1 MHNLELPDF
10 ATRGAEY
17 EYLAANR
24 WPDGKVAGPRCQT
37 TKITKATQP
46 GYYKCKS
53 CLDNFQQAPFNA
65 STGTALAGY
74 KTPLKAFLYAAYVL
88 NLGKYGLSTLGLS
101 QKMNVTVVTSNKI
114 IQRLGALQREG
125 MGYILGR
132 FAPKYP
138 HKVTTIRGY
147 SAQLAPELPD
157 IDACHYPKTMPE
169 DDLVAPGN
177 PIYVEK
183 EAVGDKYYLDP
194 EDNCVKIKKGFPILT
209 DYKEL
214 SETECES
221 RIRAILYPG
230 GQQDCPH
237 CAHSE
242 KSGAGTTGY
251 YRCKQ
256 CQRKYNWRTNTVFM
270 PSKLP
275 VKALLGIMAKLH
287 NFRLS
292 VSSYSVARE
301 LGLTQ
306 KSAYFNIKKIRQALY
321 HYDLYQETQAQLKG
335 PVQYDDK
342 IVRKTASEPYY
353 ENGAMTGQRLRTE
366 ERVVICCLF
375 DAQTRQFRHLEVG
388 AGDPERQRIIKDWI
402 RANVAQNSI
411 LFSDATTLLNEF
423 KGYYNIM
430 RVKHWKAQ
438 YARDI
443 TPRVIMREDGV
454 ELRTRVTNNRVE
466 GFWRKFLEQNNITF
480 QHRGAMKNI
489 SYYLSDA
496 TRRFAW
502 NGEIRNGLTVAL
514 DAMVSAAKYY
524 KAAGLTALRKKYAA
538 PDYFYSAILIP
549 G

>member
-1 MHNLELPDF
+1 
-10 ATRGAEY
+10 
-17 EYLAANR
+17 
-24 WPDGKVAGPRCQT
+24 
-37 TKITKATQP
+37 
-46 GYYKCKS
+46 
-53 CLDNFQQAPFNA
+53 
-65 STGTALAGY
+65 
-74 KTPLKAFLYAAYVL
+74 
-88 NLGKYGLSTLGLS
+88 
-101 QKMNVTVVTSNKI
+101 
-114 IQRLGALQREG
+114 
-125 MGYILGR
+125 
-132 FAPKYP
+132 
-138 HKVTTIRGY
+138 
-147 SAQLAPELPD
+147 
-157 IDACHYPKTMPE
+157 
-169 DDLVAPGN
+169 
-177 PIYVEK
+177 
-183 EAVGDKYYLDP
+183 
-194 EDNCVKIKKGFPILT
+194 
-209 DYKEL
+209 
-214 SETECES
+214 
-221 RIRAILYPG
+221 
-230 GQQDCPH
+230 
-237 CAHSE
+237 
-242 KSGAGTTGY
+242 
-251 YRCKQ
+251 
-256 CQRKYNWRTNTVFM
+256 
-270 PSKLP
+270 
-275 VKALLGIMAKLH
+275 MAKLH

-306 KSAYFNIKKIRQALY
+306 KSAYFNIKKIRQAMY

-411 LFSDATTLLNEF
+411 LFSDAPTLLNEF

-514 DAMVSAAKYY
+514 DALVTAAKFYCI
-524 KAAGLTALRKKYAA
+524 KGIEPLRKKYNP
-538 PDYFYSAILIP
+538 PDYFYAAILVN
-549 G
+549 